1 MPDAQSW
8 EPHAPASAGGVTS
21 VTASS
26 PLASTGG
33 TTPEISLSGVVPV
46 ANGGTGVATA
56 AQNRVLATPDG
67 STGAPSFRALVA
79 ADLPTVTVA
88 KGGTGVATASANAI
102 FGGPT
107 SGGAAAPS
115 FRALVA
121 ADLPASSVTP
131 YAARLS
137 NAFEAGG
144 TLLQWQSYPTITSI
158 ATYLQFPGSSAVG
171 FYEFPLVY
179 SVAGGTYPVVVIWSG
194 DVDILA
200 TIRVR
205 ATDGTWSTLRT
216 ETLLSAQNR
225 QEFSVVLAAGE
236 SYGLHFAP
244 SGGTVNLGYWELF
257 L

>member
-1 MPDAQSW
+1 M
-8 EPHAPASAGGVTS
+8 
-21 VTASS
+21 
-26 PLASTGG
+26 
-33 TTPEISLSGVVPV
+33 PV
-46 ANGGTGVATA
+46 ANGGTGVATGA
-56 AQNRVLATPDG
+56 ANLSLATPDG
-67 STGAPSFRALVA
+67 SSGAPSFRALA
-79 ADLPTVTVA
+79 NGDLPIVSVA
-88 KGGTGVATASANAI
+88 KGGTGVATAAANVVFA
-102 FGGPT
+102 GPPT
-107 SGGAAAPS
+107 GADAAPS
-115 FRALVA
+115 FRALVS

-137 NAFEAGG
+137 NSFESGG
-144 TLLQWQSYPTITSI
+144 TLNQWQSYPTITST

-179 SVAGGTYPVVVIWSG
+179 SVGGGTYPVVVIWSG
-194 DVDILA
+194 DVNILV

-225 QEFSVVLAAGE
+225 QTFTVALAAGE